1 MKTGQENRFKMLVF
15 PVILS
20 LGILMLVS
28 LACSTG
34 GPKATTDP
42 NKPTVQ
48 KPTTPPKPAIVVSV
62 TPVVK
67 PAVQE
72 PADSSDQAVEPQS
85 VASQAVST
93 TGSFTEIRDY
103 YGPACPDGEEENA
116 PYRWSVEMLIDPINN
131 AYEGTIKFHNCP
143 GGGRVSYRVSG
154 SSDGSLLHLTG
165 DLVDGGGELSNTAPM
180 QQTFTFNPATGVIE
194 PNLAP

>member
-1 MKTGQENRFKMLVF
+1 MKTGRENRFRNLFF

-20 LGILMLVS
+20 LGILLLVS
-28 LACSTG
+28 LACSAG
-34 GPKATTDP
+34 GQKSTTDP
-42 NKPTVQ
+42 NNPTVQ
-48 KPTTPPKPAIVVSV
+48 KPTTLPQPAVEESI
-62 TPVVK
+62 TPVG
-67 PAVQE
+67 
-72 PADSSDQAVEPQS
+72 QAVEPQPA
-85 VASQAVST
+85 ASQAAST

-116 PYRWSVEMLIDPINN
+116 PYRWSVEMLIDPKNN
-131 AYEGTIKFHNCP
+131 VYEGTIKFHNCP

-165 DLVDGGGELSNTAPM
+165 DLVDGGGDLSTTAPM
-180 QQTFTFNPATGVIE
+180 QQTFIFDPATGVIE

>member
-1 MKTGQENRFKMLVF
+1 MKTGWEIRFRKFFF
-15 PVILS
+15 PVILC
-20 LGILMLVS
+20 LGILLLVS

-34 GPKATTDP
+34 GLQSITDP

-48 KPTTPPKPAIVVSV
+48 KPTTPPQPAIQVSI
-62 TPVVK
+62 TPVVQ
-67 PAVQE
+67 PAIQE
-72 PADSSDQAVEPQS
+72 PADSADQVVDPQPA
-85 VASQAVST
+85 ASQAAST
-93 TGSFTEIRDY
+93 AGSFTEIRDY

-116 PYRWSVEMLIDPINN
+116 PYRWSVEMLIDPKNN
-131 AYEGTIKFHNCP
+131 VYEGTIKFHNCP

-165 DLVDGGGELSNTAPM
+165 DFVDGGGELSNTAPM